1 MGSIRRPL
9 LAACWVSLWLISALP
24 ARGSD
29 AACQRD
35 KGWDRACVVAL
46 YAVPRQAWP
55 RPTIDAGIAWQELAP
70 LPPVTAVPPKR
81 AALGEKL
88 FHDPR
93 LSRSNTLS
101 CASCHQADKGFSNG
115 QAVAVGHEEAHGTRN
130 VPGLWNLDGATSL
143 FWDGRAASLEIQAL
157 GPLANPVEMAMS
169 LDRLPAKLDKVA
181 EYRRDFA
188 VAYGPGPITLAKLT
202 NAIAIYERTLRS
214 PVTRF
219 DRYLAGE
226 WSALN
231 EEEVLGLHLF
241 RTKARCLNCHQGA
254 RMTDNGFHNLGL
266 TYFARKFEDL
276 GRYEVT
282 GRKEDVGRFK
292 TPGLRG
298 VSHSGPWM
306 HNGLFPQLSGILN
319 MYNGGMPSP
328 APSDAIQAANPLFPA
343 KSPLLK
349 PLSLSREEL
358 DALLA
363 FLLIL

>member
-1 MGSIRRPL
+1 MGNVHRTFL
-9 LAACWVSLWLISALP
+9 TACWLGLWLSNAASAS
-24 ARGSD
+24 GSD
-29 AACQRD
+29 TACLRD
-35 KGWDRACVVAL
+35 KGWDKGCITAL

-55 RPTIDAGIAWQELAP
+55 RPTIDAGVTWQELAP
-70 LPPVTAVPPKR
+70 LPPVPSSPPLR
-81 AALGEKL
+81 VALGEKL
-88 FHDPR
+88 FGDPR
-93 LSRSNTLS
+93 LSRSNTIS

-115 QAVAVGHEEAHGTRN
+115 QAVAVGHDEAHGTRN
-130 VPGLWNLDGATSL
+130 APSLWNLDGAKAL
-143 FWDGRAASLEIQAL
+143 FWDGRAATLEIQAL
-157 GPLANPVEMAMS
+157 GPLANPVEMAMP
-169 LDRLPAKLDKVA
+169 LDRLPVKLEKIT

-188 VAYGPGPITLAKLT
+188 AAYGPGPITLAKLS
-202 NAIAIYERTLRS
+202 NAIATYERTLRS
-214 PVTRF
+214 PGTRF

-226 WSALN
+226 RNALS

-306 HNGLFPQLSGILN
+306 HNGLFPQLTGILN

-328 APSDAIQAANPLFPA
+328 TPSDAIQAANPLFPV